1 VWFDGPVPDD
11 TDATVPGTMLCF
23 HAHPDDETILTGGTI
38 ARAADEG
45 HRVVLVFA
53 TRGELGENL
62 DGVERTPDA
71 LRAFRVG
78 EAEHSAA
85 ILGAARVEFL
95 GYHDSGMAGDDAN
108 RASGAFFAADD
119 TAAAER
125 LAALLRDEQAEV
137 VTLYDERGGYEH
149 PDHVKVHR
157 VGLRAAELAG
167 TPRVYLATVSRQHL
181 AATTERFLTAPETPE
196 PPEYEVEIGIDE
208 ARITTVVD
216 VRATLDRKKAAIAAH
231 ATQIAESSFF
241 LSLPDDEFEEVFGTE
256 WFIRLGGD
264 PSRPEVWLF

>member
-1 VWFDGPVPDD
+1 V
-11 TDATVPGTMLCF
+11 CF

-38 ARAADEG
+38 ARAADAG

-62 DGVERTPDA
+62 DGVERSPDS
-71 LRAFRVG
+71 LGAFRVG
-78 EAEHSAA
+78 EAERSGA

-95 GYHDSGMAGDDAN
+95 DYHDSGMAGDDAN
-108 RASGAFFAADD
+108 HATGAFFAADD

-125 LAALLRDEQAEV
+125 LAALLREERAEV
-137 VTLYDERGGYEH
+137 VTTYDERGGYEH
-149 PDHVKVHR
+149 PDHVKVHD

-181 AATTERFLTAPETPE
+181 AAMTERYLSGAEAPE

-208 ARITTVVD
+208 ARITTIVD
-216 VRATLDRKKAAIAAH
+216 VRQELGRKKAAMAAH
-231 ATQIAESSFF
+231 ATQISESSFF
-241 LSLPDDEFEEVFGTE
+241 LSLADDVFAEVFGTE

-264 PSRPEVWLF
+264 PSHREEWLF